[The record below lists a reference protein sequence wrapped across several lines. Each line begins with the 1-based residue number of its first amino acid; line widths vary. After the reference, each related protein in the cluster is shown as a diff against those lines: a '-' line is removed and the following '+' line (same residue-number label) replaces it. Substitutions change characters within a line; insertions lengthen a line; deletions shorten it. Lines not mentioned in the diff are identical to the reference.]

1 MQGAFTMQHFDQDLN
16 FHATEE
22 DPVTKTV
29 CPQNHNLF
37 AMFVLD
43 YLNSLFITILMFAG
57 CEKVN
62 FEH

>member
-1 MQGAFTMQHFDQDLN
+1 MQHFDQDLN

-29 CPQNHNLF
+29 RLWNHTLF
-37 AMFVLD
+37 DMFCLD
-43 YLNSLFITILMFAG
+43 NLNSSFTILLFAG